1 MVFTLSMHDVSI
13 VNTIDIV
20 RMKGYVVTQWFS

>member
-13 VNTIDIV
+13 VNTIVIV
-20 RMKGYVVTQWFS
+20 RMNGYVVTQWFS